1 MFKKLTILISIVTL
15 LSSAIPP
22 VASNVFICKGKSSKR
37 YHLKKTCRGLSAC
50 KSGVSEVTLEIAK
63 SLKRTLCKW
72 ED

>member
-1 MFKKLTILISIVTL
+1 MKKIFLLVTTIML

-50 KSGVSEVTLEIAK
+50 KSGVSEVTLEKAK